1 MWMSHNPVPPFSR
14 KHSAELT
21 MPPALDLKSAAR
33 EIFQQTLAGINIAET
48 LCRKLAR
55 QDSHIRC
62 AGKHF
67 DLANFKQIKIIALGK
82 ASLAMAEGLIDIL
95 APDFSASGIVVASAP
110 PLRPLSNFQVCVAG
124 HPVPNERSF
133 FAARAILEIL
143 RESDRPD
150 TLIFFLLSGGGS
162 SLVELPLDAHIPL
175 GDFQSLHR
183 ALVGCGAS
191 IYEINSVRKHLSA
204 VKGGRLAAA
213 APNATKIT
221 LAVTD
226 VPEGRESALASG
238 PTLPDPTTASD
249 ARQVVEQYSLREKLP
264 ASLASKFTAPNA
276 LTETPKPH
284 DPAFRNAHFEII
296 LGMHDLFHHAHI
308 NSEGLG
314 FLTICD
320 NTTDDWPI
328 PRATDFLLTDL
339 ARLAKEHPGQP
350 VAIIADGE
358 VSSPIGGNG
367 IGGRNSA
374 FVLDCVNKIAGQQ
387 IAVLSAGTDGI
398 DGVSSA
404 AGAVA
409 DGETLSRAT
418 AAKLDPQD
426 FARRSDSY
434 NFFNALGDAIITGP
448 TGNNL
453 RDLRI
458 LLLAPPGK

>member
-1 MWMSHNPVPPFSR
+1 MSQ
-14 KHSAELT
+14 
-21 MPPALDLKSAAR
+21 ALDLKSAAR
-33 EIFQQTLAGINIAET
+33 QIFHQTLAGIDIAET
-48 LCRKLAR
+48 IRGKLAR
-55 QDSHIRC
+55 QGSHVRC

-67 DLANFKQIKIIALGK
+67 DLAHYKQIKIIALGK
-82 ASLAMAEGLIDIL
+82 ASPAMAEALAGIL
-95 APDFSASGIVVASAP
+95 APDYPATGILVASAP
-110 PLRPLSNFQVCVAG
+110 SPRALSNFQTFVAG
-124 HPVPNERSF
+124 HPVPTEQS
-133 FAARAILEIL
+133 FAAARVILQTL
-143 RESDRPD
+143 RESDRAD

-162 SLVELPLDAHIPL
+162 SLLELPLDPQIPL
-175 GDFQSLHR
+175 ADFQSLHR
-183 ALVGCGAS
+183 ALVGCGAP
-191 IYEINSVRKHLSA
+191 IDAINSVRKHLSA

-238 PTLPDPTTASD
+238 PTLPDPTTVAD
-249 ARQVVEQYSLREKLP
+249 ARRVIAQYDLLAQLP
-264 ASLASKFTAPNA
+264 ASIVSIFTAPNA
-276 LTETPKPH
+276 LAETPKL
-284 DPAFRNAHFEII
+284 DDAEFRNAHFEII

-308 NSEGLG
+308 NSESAG

-339 ARLAKEHPGQP
+339 AGLSKEHPGQP

-358 VSSPIGGNG
+358 VSSPVIGNG

-374 FVLDCVNKIAGQQ
+374 FVLDCVEKIAGQR

-398 DGVSSA
+398 DGISPA

-409 DGETLSRAT
+409 DGETLERAS
-418 AAKLDPQD
+418 AMKMDPKE
-426 FARRSDSY
+426 FAQRSDSY

-458 LLLAPPGK
+458 LLAAPPEK

>member
-1 MWMSHNPVPPFSR
+1 MSQAF
-14 KHSAELT
+14 
-21 MPPALDLKSAAR
+21 DLKVIAR
-33 EIFQQTLAGINIAET
+33 QIFQQTLAGIDVAET

-55 QDSHIRC
+55 QGTHIQC

-67 DLANFKQIKIIALGK
+67 DLSHYKQLKIVALGK
-82 ASLAMAEGLIDIL
+82 ASPAMAEGLTNIL
-95 APDFSASGIVVASAP
+95 APDFSASGILVVSAP
-110 PLRPLSNFQVCVAG
+110 PPRPLNNFQMFVAG
-124 HPVPNERSF
+124 HPVPNEQSF
-133 FAARAILEIL
+133 AAARAILEIL
-143 RESDRPD
+143 RESDRAD

-162 SLVELPLDAHIPL
+162 SLVELPLDPQIPL
-175 GDFQSLHR
+175 EDFQSLHR
-183 ALVGCGAS
+183 SLVGCGGS
-191 IYEINSVRKHLSA
+191 IDEINSVRKHLSA

-213 APNATKIT
+213 APHATKIT

-238 PTLPDPTTASD
+238 PTLPDPSTATD
-249 ARQVVEQYSLREKLP
+249 ARRIVERYALREKLP
-264 ASLASKFTAPNA
+264 ASIETKFATQNA

-308 NSEGLG
+308 NAESAG
-314 FLTICD
+314 FHTICD
-320 NTTDDWPI
+320 NSTDDWPI
-328 PRATDFLLTDL
+328 PRAADFLLTDL
-339 ARLAKEHPGQP
+339 SRLAKECPRQP
-350 VAIIADGE
+350 VAIISDGE
-358 VSSPIGGNG
+358 VSSPVLGNG
-367 IGGRNSA
+367 VGGRNSA
-374 FVLDCVNKIAGQQ
+374 FVLDCVSKIAGKN

-398 DGVSSA
+398 DGISPA

-409 DGETLSRAT
+409 DGETLARAA

-434 NFFNALGDAIITGP
+434 NFFAALDDAIITGP

-458 LLLAPPGK
+458 LLAVPEES

>member
-1 MWMSHNPVPPFSR
+1 MS
-14 KHSAELT
+14 
-21 MPPALDLKSAAR
+21 PALDLKSAAR
-33 EIFQQTLAGINIAET
+33 KIFHQTLAGINIAET

-55 QDSHIRC
+55 QGSHICC
-62 AGKHF
+62 AGRHF
-67 DLANFKQIKIIALGK
+67 DLTRYKQIKIIALGK
-82 ASLAMAEGLIDIL
+82 ASPAMAEGLADIL
-95 APDFSASGIVVASAP
+95 APDFAASGIIVASAP
-110 PLRPLSNFQVCVAG
+110 PPRPLSNFQVFVAG
-124 HPVPNERSF
+124 HPVPNEQSF
-133 FAARAILEIL
+133 AAARAILQML

-162 SLVELPLDAHIPL
+162 SLVEFPLDAQIPL
-175 GDFQSLHR
+175 EDFQALHR

-191 IYEINSVRKHLSA
+191 INEVNSVRKHLSA

-238 PTLPDPTTASD
+238 PTLPDPTTTDD
-249 ARQVVEQYSLREKLP
+249 ARHVVEQYSLREKLP
-264 ASLASKFTAPNA
+264 PSIASKFVAPNA
-276 LTETPKPH
+276 LTETPKTH
-284 DPAFRNAHFEII
+284 DAAFRNAHFEII

-339 ARLAKEHPGQP
+339 ARLSKEHPGQRI
-350 VAIIADGE
+350 AIIADGE
-358 VSSPIGGNG
+358 VSSPVIGNG

-374 FVLDCVNKIAGQQ
+374 FVLDSVNKIAGHQ

-398 DGVSSA
+398 DGISPA

-409 DGETLSRAT
+409 DGETLSRAAT
-418 AAKLDPQD
+418 AKLDPQD
-426 FARRSDSY
+426 FAGHSDSY

-458 LLLAPPGK
+458 LLLAPPEK

>member
-1 MWMSHNPVPPFSR
+1 
-14 KHSAELT
+14 

-33 EIFQQTLAGINIAET
+33 EIFQQTLAGINIEET

-55 QDSHIRC
+55 QGSHIRC

-67 DLANFKQIKIIALGK
+67 DLAHYKQIKIVALGK
-82 ASLAMAEGLIDIL
+82 ASPAMAEGLADIL
-95 APDFSASGIVVASAP
+95 APNFSASGIVVASAP
-110 PLRPLSNFQVCVAG
+110 PPRPLNNFQVCVAG
-124 HPVPNERSF
+124 HPVPNEQSF
-133 FAARAILEIL
+133 FAARAILEML

-162 SLVELPLDAHIPL
+162 SLVELPLDAQIPL
-175 GDFQSLHR
+175 QDFQLLHR

-191 IYEINSVRKHLSA
+191 INEINSVRKHLSA

-238 PTLPDPTTASD
+238 PTLPDPTTAAD
-249 ARQVVEQYSLREKLP
+249 AGQVIDRYSLREKLP
-264 ASLASKFTAPNA
+264 SSVASKFATPNS
-276 LTETPKPH
+276 LTETPKPN

-314 FLTICD
+314 FHTICD

-339 ARLAKEHPGQP
+339 ARLAKENPGQC

-358 VSSPIGGNG
+358 VSSPVIGNG

-374 FVLDCVNKIAGQQ
+374 FVLDCVNKIAGQR

-398 DGVSSA
+398 DGISPA

-409 DGETLSRAT
+409 DGESLSLSA
-418 AAKLDPQD
+418 AAKLDPQE
-426 FARRSDSY
+426 FAQRSDSY

-458 LLLAPPGK
+458 LLLAPPEK